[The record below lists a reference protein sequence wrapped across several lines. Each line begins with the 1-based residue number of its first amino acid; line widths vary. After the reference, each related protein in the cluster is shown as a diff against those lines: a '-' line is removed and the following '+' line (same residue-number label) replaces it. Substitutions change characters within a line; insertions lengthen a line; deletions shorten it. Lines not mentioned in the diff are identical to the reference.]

1 MQNVIKNSKLSE
13 QALARV
19 VVTELVAGKVVLLAF
34 DTSYGLAADA
44 TNQTAVN
51 KVYQIK
57 DRDRAKP
64 LSIVVADLVMAKEY
78 CQIDKTSEKYF
89 NKYFPG
95 YFTLIFKTRPESP
108 KLFTSK
114 DSTQAIRLPDNQLL
128 LDISRQL
135 GGPFTA
141 TSANLSGQASCYSV
155 KDFLKQIGSRRE
167 LVDLKVDSGLLPERA
182 GSKIIDLTT
191 GQAKILRD

>member
-64 LSIVVADLVMAKEY
+64 LSIVVADLVR
-78 CQIDKTSEKYF
+78 I
-89 NKYFPG
+89 
-95 YFTLIFKTRPESP
+95 
-108 KLFTSK
+108 
-114 DSTQAIRLPDNQLL
+114 
-128 LDISRQL
+128 
-135 GGPFTA
+135 
-141 TSANLSGQASCYSV
+141 LS
-155 KDFLKQIGSRRE
+155 DR
-167 LVDLKVDSGLLPERA
+167 
-182 GSKIIDLTT
+182 
-191 GQAKILRD
+191 